1 MLSIYDQHTF
11 AAFNAPPA
19 AVEAIDMGNE
29 LEEPA
34 KMVPE
39 KIFGTSLLS
48 SKHMSLSKN
57 GECPATVFCIGEHD
71 DEHF

>member
-29 LEEPA
+29 LEPA

-39 KIFGTSLLS
+39 TIFGT
-48 SKHMSLSKN
+48 
-57 GECPATVFCIGEHD
+57 
-71 DEHF
+71 